1 MQHRNSFRRAER
13 TSHAHF
19 FAILL
24 FCLSL
29 VGCGNYC
36 FVFVSNPGGSVST
49 SSNTP
54 SCQLNTS
61 TGTVSLR
68 ITASPTPDAQATPTP
83 STIQHIFVTLRGIE
97 ATPSAIPN
105 DDSPDWRELAPQL
118 ATQPQQ
124 LDLLALCADS
134 CDQNQ
139 KTFADVA
146 VPADAYRQIRLRL
159 SPNQPSTDDPLPEE
173 NACRSVG
180 FNCVVTAEGEI
191 LPLVL
196 DRQSQFQI
204 SSGQIS
210 GGFFQVVPDAA
221 INLKIEFNPQSS
233 LFFPAQEAVRL
244 LPAFTVE
251 LQDTPESIAAVNS
264 GREPI
269 INFSYSV
276 RAPEIPGGK
285 YAVVAAHAAIGVKL
299 SGSAAWL

>member
-1 MQHRNSFRRAER
+1 MRHRNSFRGAKR

-24 FCLSL
+24 FCLSF
-29 VGCGNYC
+29 VGCSNYC

-83 STIQHIFVTLRGIE
+83 STVQHIFVTLRGIE

-105 DDSPDWRELAPQL
+105 DDSPDWRELAPHL

-139 KTFADVA
+139 NQNTFAEVA

-159 SPNQPSTDDPLPEE
+159 SPNQPSTDEPLPEE
-173 NACRSVG
+173 NACGSVG
-180 FNCVVTAEGEI
+180 FNCVITADGGI
-191 LPLVL
+191 RPLVPDSL
-196 DRQSQFQI
+196 SSQFQI
-204 SSGQIS
+204 SSGHIS
-210 GGFFQVVPDAA
+210 GGFFRVLPDAA

-233 LFFPAQEAVRL
+233 QVFPAQESVRL

-251 LQDTPESIAAVNS
+251 LQDTPESTTAVNQ
-264 GREPI
+264 
-269 INFSYSV
+269 
-276 RAPEIPGGK
+276 
-285 YAVVAAHAAIGVKL
+285 
-299 SGSAAWL
+299 